1 MKSQDKPGTAALARS
16 MVSFVRAFGLHRPE
30 ETPCGEAIPVAE
42 AHALMD
48 LASGPL
54 SHGQLAIRLHLE
66 KSTVTRLVRQL
77 QKRGWVQRYGTE
89 RDSRVK
95 FIRLTAKGRAAW
107 RRLEGA
113 RHAKF
118 ERLMAAIPAKQRSNV
133 IEMLELLREAMGQG
147 GSLRVD

>member
-1 MKSQDKPGTAALARS
+1 MFSA
-16 MVSFVRAFGLHRPE
+16 

-42 AHALMD
+42 AHALID

-54 SHGQLAIRLHLE
+54 SHGQLAIRLRLE
-66 KSTVTRLVRQL
+66 KSTVTRLVLQL
-77 QKRGWVQRYGTE
+77 EKRGWVERNGSV

-107 RRLEGA
+107 RRLEAA

-118 ERLMAAIPAKQRSNV
+118 ERLMAAIPAKQRSSV
-133 IEMLELLREAMGQG
+133 IETLELLRDAM
-147 GSLRVD
+147 S

>member
-1 MKSQDKPGTAALARS
+1 MKGQGKSDTAALAQS

-48 LASGPL
+48 LAGGPI
-54 SHGQLAIRLHLE
+54 SHGQLAIRLRLE

-77 QKRGWVQRYGTE
+77 QKRGWVVRYGSE
-89 RDSRVK
+89 RDGRVK

-107 RRLEGA
+107 RRLERA

-118 ERLMAAIPAKQRSNV
+118 ERLMSAIPAEQRTNV
-133 IEMLELLREAMGQG
+133 IKTLGLLRDAM
-147 GSLRVD
+147 D

>member
-1 MKSQDKPGTAALARS
+1 MSRQAKPEARELARS
-16 MVSFVRAFGLHRPE
+16 MVNFVRAFGLHRPE

-48 LASGPL
+48 LAAGPL
-54 SHGQLAIRLHLE
+54 SHGQLAIRLRLE

-77 QKRGWVQRYGTE
+77 EKRRWVERYGSE

-107 RRLEGA
+107 RRLETA

-118 ERLMAAIPAKQRSNV
+118 ERLMAAIPAKQRSSV
-133 IEMLELLREAMGQG
+133 IETLELLRDAM
-147 GSLRVD
+147 S

>member
-1 MKSQDKPGTAALARS
+1 MRKQAKSETAALARS

-48 LASGPL
+48 LASGPM
-54 SHGQLAIRLHLE
+54 SHGQLAIRLRLE

-77 QKRGWVQRYGTE
+77 EDRGWVERYGSE
-89 RDSRVK
+89 RDTRVK

-107 RRLEGA
+107 RRLEKA

-118 ERLMAAIPAKQRSNV
+118 ERLMSAIPAKQRGAV
-133 IEMLELLREAMGQG
+133 IETLELLRKAME
-147 GSLRVD
+147 